1 MCIVLFIGM
10 WASCLTVQAYQDLID
25 RGWRRSGKYC
35 YKSTMDK
42 TCCPLYTI
50 RYVSVFKKE

>member
-1 MCIVLFIGM
+1 M
-10 WASCLTVQAYQDLID
+10 WASTLTVQAYQDLID

-50 RYVSVFKKE
+50 RYFYLIKKQYSL